1 MPQLCSAQALRQEL
15 ERKRR
20 EITAEINAYP
30 SPIAGCDAQFNG
42 LLEDRRRILAGL
54 RLLDSFPS
62 HDVGEHYTVDLAAF
76 KKQAQLGDI
85 LG

>member
-20 EITAEINAYP
+20 EITA
-30 SPIAGCDAQFNG
+30 CDAQFNG